1 MSHTIKM
8 LNNGS
13 TIKLDVV
20 ESFNKAVNLAENRVA
35 GDNFWDFVSADMHMD
50 LSTYYAG
57 SYIDE
62 CFDVLADEYV

>member
-8 LNNGS
+8 LDNGS

-20 ESFNKAVNLAENRVA
+20 ESFNKAVKLDENIEA

-50 LSTYYAG
+50 LSNYYAS